1 MLFVFRRS
9 IYAHNTRTSRI
20 LSHRNNWYGDFGSL
34 LSSNLFYYEKKDAV
48 IKANCLFPVCRLC
61 FSYQYCDLLDWVI
74 TCLLNGRAILATE
87 HSLNLIPFRFITET
101 WDMGVRKQITQT
113 IANILMFLPLG
124 FIFPVAFKK
133 ARTFYK
139 TTICMLLFSF

>member
-61 FSYQYCDLLDWVI
+61 FSYQYCDLL
-74 TCLLNGRAILATE
+74 
-87 HSLNLIPFRFITET
+87 
-101 WDMGVRKQITQT
+101 MKQINDTLVVGT
-113 IANILMFLPLG
+113 IIVPRQERFVLEKDKRKR
-124 FIFPVAFKK
+124 KK
-133 ARTFYK
+133 CQGK
-139 TTICMLLFSF
+139 D

>member
-61 FSYQYCDLLDWVI
+61 FSYQYCDLFRLSNYLPI
-74 TCLLNGRAILATE
+74 KRQSNTCYRTFTKSYTFSIYYR
-87 HSLNLIPFRFITET
+87 NLGYGGAETNYTDDSKYTNVFTFRFYIPCCIQESS
-101 WDMGVRKQITQT
+101 
-113 IANILMFLPLG
+113 
-124 FIFPVAFKK
+124 
-133 ARTFYK
+133 Y
-139 TTICMLLFSF
+139 LL